1 MHKNA
6 PKCTKTSK
14 ISSKMPQNGQN
25 LPKMIKIQPKMT
37 KIQPKMIINGRK
49 WPKFNQNCPK
59 FDQKRSKMA
68 KKNDQNWTQLLK
80 IWPKMDTNGQNL
92 PKNSH
97 QWAKNAKIRTER
109 CKNGQMLLQKRF
121 KPGTVKSARA
131 PRALA
136 RGTRALQACNIQL
149 PLQGLKSC
157 QLPPQGLLC
166 AVLGVLKSF

>member
-1 MHKNA
+1 
-6 PKCTKTSK
+6 
-14 ISSKMPQNGQN
+14 
-25 LPKMIKIQPKMT
+25 
-37 KIQPKMIINGRK
+37 
-49 WPKFNQNCPK
+49 
-59 FDQKRSKMA
+59 
-68 KKNDQNWTQLLK
+68 
-80 IWPKMDTNGQNL
+80 MDTNGQNL
-92 PKNSH
+92 PKISH

-109 CKNGQMLLQKRF
+109 GKNGQMLLQKRF

-166 AVLGVLKSF
+166 AVWAFSSLFNAFWGLNSAENGSKLLEIVQPASSGPSRCVGRASWRVPGVSLSVKRINLRLIVRKKRSGETICLKLHYFYYSVRI